1 MIDVISF
8 TDEKDEKLGTYF
20 QDSKNSLTD
29 NIGSLDDVCVLKE
42 VGSEICTMS
51 NVNQIMSNVNDKCIC
66 AVYTHGNPF
75 AFMANGM
82 PYITKENTLH
92 FKDSF
97 VYSTAC
103 LTARDIGKQLID
115 DGCLAFVGFNN
126 ESQVLCDSDYANVIM
141 NCDQACLFAFLND
154 NVNLK
159 EALKLAIAYYET
171 QIEICSRNNN
181 IMLQSILIA
190 NREALCMYG
199 DETLT
204 RNDFNH

>member
-8 TDEKDEKLGTYF
+8 TDEKDERLGTYF

-29 NIGSLDDVCVLKE
+29 NIGSLDDVCILKE
-42 VGSEICTMS
+42 VGSEICTMCD
-51 NVNQIMSNVNDKCIC
+51 VNQIMSNVNNKCIC
-66 AVYTHGNPF
+66 AVYTHGNSF
-75 AFMANGM
+75 AFMANGKS
-82 PYITKENTLH
+82 YITKENTLH
-92 FKDSF
+92 FKDTF

-159 EALKLAIAYYET
+159 DALKLAIAYYDT
-171 QIEICSRNNN
+171 QIENCSRNNN
-181 IMLQSILIA
+181 I
-190 NREALCMYG
+190 
-199 DETLT
+199 TLVS
-204 RNDFNH
+204 R